1 MRSSMVLTTSG
12 KPRRKSAA
20 SCLAASAC
28 SAAKSSSA
36 ASRSPVWF
44 QSSCCSLRTRLLF
57 SCADIFVSSRSAFPD
72 EPQHSVHD
80 AIRRESAHPDMTPV
94 SRRLR
99 ITDTTSSLGSGG
111 LGSKRSGLAPDDED
125 HERGEDGQYSGSQER
140 RRVVA
145 QGDAD
150 HSSQVGGERR
160 SDLVSE
166 ENPAEDRPHV
176 RSSEAV
182 RYQRHCRRHGR
193 YVVQPEEDRE
203 YGQPRE
209 LRDKRQEQQGEPP
222 ERVVD
227 GQELPRI
234 VAVDEPARSQRADE
248 VHRAHDGQDAPT
260 SFASLP
266 NVFPNA
272 VVPGGLQRS
281 TYQ

>member
-1 MRSSMVLTTSG
+1 MEMPVNCTSLPLAGVPIYSPWWVALLLQRATTLSPRLLSLQWCLPHPGSLLGKVMPGALGSLGLIGSEEFLCCVEVSGMV
-12 KPRRKSAA
+12 PE
-20 SCLAASAC
+20 C
-28 SAAKSSSA
+28 
-36 ASRSPVWF
+36 
-44 QSSCCSLRTRLLF
+44 SCCSLRTRVLF

-72 EPQHSVHD
+72 ETQHTVHD
-80 AIRRESAHPDMTPV
+80 AIRRESVQPEMTPV
-94 SRRLR
+94 SRLR

-166 ENPAEDRPHV
+166 ENPAEDHPHV

-209 LRDKRQEQQGEPP
+209 LRNKRQEQQGEP
-222 ERVVD
+222 
-227 GQELPRI
+227 L
-234 VAVDEPARSQRADE
+234 S
-248 VHRAHDGQDAPT
+248 
-260 SFASLP
+260 
-266 NVFPNA
+266 
-272 VVPGGLQRS
+272 
-281 TYQ
+281 